1 VDAPRK
7 LGLKFNA
14 PLLWV
19 VNLLHAE
26 ILGSQEAITTIG
38 SLD

>member
-1 VDAPRK
+1 VDTPRK

-19 VNLLHAE
+19 VYLLHVE
-26 ILGSQEAITTIG
+26 ILKSHEAITTIG

>member
-1 VDAPRK
+1 MDIPKK

-19 VNLLHAE
+19 VNLLHAK
-26 ILGSQEAITTIG
+26 ILKSHETITTIG

>member
-1 VDAPRK
+1 MDTPKK
-7 LGLKFNA
+7 LGIKFKA

-26 ILGSQEAITTIG
+26 ILKSHEAITTIG

>member
-1 VDAPRK
+1 VDTLRK
-7 LGLKFNA
+7 LRGKFNA

-19 VNLLHAE
+19 ANLLHAE
-26 ILGSQEAITTIG
+26 ILKSHEAITTIG